1 MTKDVL
7 SNQILL
13 ESIDYLFM
21 FIQIKIAML
30 KDLKLDNITY
40 QKGLLILQCH
50 HQWNDLLD

>member
-30 KDLKLDNITY
+30 KDLKLHNITY
-40 QKGLLILQCH
+40 QKGLLILEWH
-50 HQWNDLLD
+50 HQWNDLL